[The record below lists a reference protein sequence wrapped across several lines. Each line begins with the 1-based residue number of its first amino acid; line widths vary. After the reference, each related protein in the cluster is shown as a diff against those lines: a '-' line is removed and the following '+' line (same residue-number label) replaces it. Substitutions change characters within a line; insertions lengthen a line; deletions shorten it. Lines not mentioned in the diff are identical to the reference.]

1 MMNAELFA
9 DARTDHDGAASLL
22 TDVLGVG
29 SARMH
34 PHENKFHAGNGEDGK
49 HYWLTPPDL
58 YAQLDAEFHF
68 DFDPCPFP
76 KPADFDGLTCEWGQ
90 RNYVNPPF
98 GSIIHQGRK
107 KGPTAWMRKA
117 IEEQRKGK
125 LSVVVYPVDKWVLM
139 MLAACGAK
147 NVRNLGDVKWCATE
161 DGSQGK
167 GTGRHIACFI
177 LTPNAEFRGVP
188 ALSARPLE

>member
-1 MMNAELFA
+1 MLETQTNAA
-9 DARTDHDGAASLL
+9 GGQSLL

-34 PHENKFHAGNGEDGK
+34 PHENKFHAGNGADGK

-68 DFDPCPFP
+68 DFDPCPYP

-98 GSIIHQGRK
+98 GSIVHEGKK

-139 MLAACGAK
+139 MLAATGAQ

-161 DGSQGK
+161 DGSAGK
-167 GTGRHIACFI
+167 GTGRHIACFV
-177 LTPNAEFRGVP
+177 LTPNADVTGLAP
-188 ALSARPLE
+188 AQETTK